1 MKIDSDIIIE
11 MITRQLIDN
20 DMRKNEKDPW
30 SDQDL
35 YKIWNSYPMSVDD
48 YVIESDKIFIRY
60 KVKIGESESIQL
72 IRIDKAEYIR
82 RVSYKESYERDKK
95 LEEILRPKKP
105 SIFERIKNYF

>member
-1 MKIDSDIIIE
+1 MIRENLIKSDS
-11 MITRQLIDN
+11 R
-20 DMRKNEKDPW
+20 RNEKNPW
-30 SDQDL
+30 SDLDIT
-35 YKIWNSYPMSVDD
+35 KVWNSYPMSVDG
-48 YVIESDKIFIRY
+48 YAVETDKIFIRY
-60 KVKIGESESIQL
+60 KVSIGNDPSTQL